1 MLAKARRWGNSLAL
15 RLRKKDVETAGI
27 SDGDLVKVD
36 LVRVTKKGAVVLRN
50 LPTFEDDDPEASV
63 KHDRY
68 LYG

>member
-1 MLAKARRWGNSLAL
+1 M
-15 RLRKKDVETAGI
+15 ETAGI